1 MFYFFRR
8 GEHFV
13 RCELRTVD
21 DHYEL
26 VIVREDGTEDV
37 ERYEREE
44 QLTAR
49 WSTLQQQFLREGW
62 WGPHG
67 RE

>member
-8 GEHFV
+8 EEQFI
-13 RCELRTVD
+13 RCELRSVD
-21 DHYEL
+21 DGYEL
-26 VIVREDGTEDV
+26 VIVRPDGTEAV
-37 ERYEREE
+37 ERFDAEDD
-44 QLTAR
+44 LTAR
-49 WSTLQQQFLREGW
+49 WSALQQRFLREGW